1 MYFFFLKG
9 ISPQTEDSV
18 PEPVAAATDGIL
30 ATDASAV
37 PATGSARHSRH
48 SSEMSP
54 TKDSDHD
61 NGDHDD
67 TDLAYRPRPP
77 ISEDLFQMP
86 VTPEP
91 QDSTE
96 INPGAYIHVHWS
108 FLICTP
114 NCLYMYNHVCHVT
127 LVTSINKTL
136 YYNYAHIFL
145 MKYRFK

>member
-1 MYFFFLKG
+1 MLHNKHYLLRRCCISLWSSYKDYIICAVLFARVLICVYFFFLKG

-48 SSEMSP
+48 SSEMIP

-96 INPGAYIHVHWS
+96 INPGAYIHVQWS
-108 FLICTP
+108 LSNLNT
-114 NCLYMYNHVCHVT
+114 
-127 LVTSINKTL
+127 
-136 YYNYAHIFL
+136 
-145 MKYRFK
+145 